1 MTEATGVSASVAAI
15 VCAYTVERYDD
26 LVDCLD
32 GLHRQSRR
40 ADEIVCVIDGND
52 VLQATVE
59 RFVADRGWTDVA
71 VVANRFTPGLSG
83 ARNTGIA
90 ASTSEIVAFIDDD
103 AVPAGSWLAEIV
115 APFERPAVAATGGRI
130 EPNWSDRRPAW
141 FPPHL
146 DWAVG
151 CSIPTMPPD
160 GGEIRNMYGASAAFR
175 RTALDGVGGFPVE
188 LGRVGGDA
196 AGCEETDVCIRI
208 RHRDP
213 SAAIVYAARS
223 EVAHRVGPERSTVRY
238 VLTRCFAEG
247 RSKAVLSRRVGAGDA
262 TSDERAYALVVSRV
276 ILRDLAGGLRRP
288 SRIGRAAVL
297 SAGLASASL
306 GFTVERL
313 RRRVRA
319 VT

>member
-1 MTEATGVSASVAAI
+1 MSPATEVSTSVAVI

-32 GLHRQSRR
+32 GLHRQTRP
-40 ADEIVCVIDGND
+40 ADEIIVVIDGND
-52 VLQATVE
+52 VLRA
-59 RFVADRGWTDVA
+59 FVGHLVDERGWTDVA
-71 VVANRFTPGLSG
+71 VVPNRFTRGLSG
-83 ARNTGIA
+83 ARNTGVDV
-90 ASTSEIVAFIDDD
+90 STAEIMAFIDDD
-103 AVPAGSWLAEIV
+103 AVPDRAWLAEIV
-115 APFERPAVAATGGRI
+115 APFDRPSVAATGGRI
-130 EPNWSDRRPAW
+130 EPGWSDSRPVW

-175 RTALDGVGGFPVE
+175 RDALTAVGGFPTE

-208 RHRDP
+208 RQRDP
-213 SAAIVYAARS
+213 AATIVYAARS
-223 EVAHRVGPERSTVRY
+223 EVVHRVTPDRSTVRY
-238 VLTRCFAEG
+238 VLKRCFAEG
-247 RSKAVLSRRVGAGDA
+247 RSKAVLSRRVGADDA
-262 TSDERAYALVVSRV
+262 TRDERAYALVVSKV
-276 ILRDLAGGLRRP
+276 VLRDLAGGLVKP
-288 SRIGRAAVL
+288 ARIGRAVVL
-297 SAGLASASL
+297 TAGLATASL

-313 RRRVRA
+313 RRRARA